1 MLSQLLLLPLMIASL
16 CFFDRKERDE
26 VEALVKEQC
35 VEAPNRPQVG
45 WLANQ
50 NVPAREAIL
59 WARGERMPGFGEAQP
74 QAVVVDHSTVE
85 VWIVPRATERLRTV
99 VEMRHAA
106 PRASGS
112 RRGR

>member
-16 CFFDRKERDE
+16 CFFDRKEREE

-50 NVPAREAIL
+50 NVPAREAIQ
-59 WARGERMPGFGEAQP
+59 WARGERMPGFGEARP
-74 QAVVVDHSTVE
+74 QTAIVDHSTVE

-99 VEMRHAA
+99 VEMR
-106 PRASGS
+106 RGTS
-112 RRGR
+112 RTSSSRHGR